1 MKLFCIVLC
10 TKDRDYFLYIDD
22 YKEVI
27 NSKLKTL
34 LQQSCEVVLLLKKK
48 LKQQQVII
56 NLTSLKEIS
65 ECCEKIQKSVV
76 SLKVLKYLNDKVINL
91 SLLLLRL

>member
-10 TKDRDYFLYIDD
+10 TKDRDYILYIDD

-48 LKQQQVII
+48 LEQQQVTI
-56 NLTSLKEIS
+56 NLTSLKEIN
-65 ECCEKIQKSVV
+65 EYCEKI
-76 SLKVLKYLNDKVINL
+76 
-91 SLLLLRL
+91 